1 MELLKL
7 IVRNVF
13 RHTLRA
19 GLTMLG
25 VAIAVL
31 AFCLL
36 STLVAA
42 WQAGVDASSPNR
54 LVTRNKISLIYS
66 LPLAYKSRIH
76 QVSGVTDLG
85 HGSWYGG
92 IYKDKK
98 NFFAQFAV
106 CGSEYLDLFPEFRF
120 SLGAK
125 QAFDKERSAAVAGR
139 KLVQRFG
146 WKIGDV
152 IPLQGTIF
160 PGNIELVL
168 KGIYWGAHR
177 GTDETAFFFR
187 WDFLNERLKT
197 TMPERADRVSWYF
210 IRIKEAERAAEISRE
225 IDRLFENSLAETITE
240 TEKAF
245 QAGFV
250 AMTEAIM
257 ISIQVISV
265 VVIVIILIVLAN
277 TVAMTARE
285 RSSEY
290 AVLKTLGFRPWFL
303 FRLVAGESVALA
315 MIGGVIGTLLTYPAV
330 WIVHPQV
337 DAFLPILDVKTSTL
351 VAALVVSLVVGL
363 LAALPP
369 ILRIMRQQIAD
380 GLRHI
385 G

>member
-1 MELLKL
+1 
-7 IVRNVF
+7 
-13 RHTLRA
+13 
-19 GLTMLG
+19 
-25 VAIAVL
+25 
-31 AFCLL
+31 
-36 STLVAA
+36 
-42 WQAGVDASSPNR
+42 
-54 LVTRNKISLIYS
+54 
-66 LPLAYKSRIH
+66 
-76 QVSGVTDLG
+76 
-85 HGSWYGG
+85 
-92 IYKDKK
+92 
-98 NFFAQFAV
+98 
-106 CGSEYLDLFPEFRF
+106 
-120 SLGAK
+120 
-125 QAFDKERSAAVAGR
+125 
-139 KLVQRFG
+139 
-146 WKIGDV
+146 
-152 IPLQGTIF
+152 
-160 PGNIELVL
+160 LVL

>member
-1 MELLKL
+1 MEVMRL

-19 GLTMLG
+19 GLTLLG

-36 STLVAA
+36 STLVVA
-42 WQAGVDASSPNR
+42 WQAGVDASSPHR

-66 LPLAYKSRIH
+66 LPLAYRNRIL
-76 QVSGVTDLG
+76 QVSGVTNIG
-85 HGSWYGG
+85 HGNWYGG

-106 CGSEYLDLFPEFRF
+106 SGSEYLDLFPEFRF
-120 SLGAK
+120 SAGAK
-125 QAFDKERSAAVAGR
+125 QTFDRERNAAIAGR

-168 KGIYWGAHR
+168 KGIYWGAHK

-187 WDFLNERLKT
+187 WDLVNERLKQT
-197 TMPERADRVSWYF
+197 APDRVDKAGWYF
-210 IRIKEAERAAEISRE
+210 IRIRETERAAEISRE

-285 RSSEY
+285 RSSEF

-303 FRLVAGESVALA
+303 FRLVAGESVILA
-315 MIGGVIGTLLTYPAV
+315 MIGGLIGTLLTYPTI

-337 DAFLPILDVKTSTL
+337 DAFLPILEVKTATL
-351 VAALVVSLVVGL
+351 ALALAVSFMVGL

-369 ILRIMRQQIAD
+369 IWRIVRQPIAD